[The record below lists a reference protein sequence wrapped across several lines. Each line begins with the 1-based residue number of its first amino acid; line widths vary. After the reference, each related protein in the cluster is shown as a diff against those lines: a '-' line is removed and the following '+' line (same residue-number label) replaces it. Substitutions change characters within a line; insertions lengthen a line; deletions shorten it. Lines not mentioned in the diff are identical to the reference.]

1 MEIWGYGMER
11 GQAQV
16 NAKELVGRWLEA
28 IFLLVGVQ
36 LQGNFQWWY
45 WQYLK
50 KPQKSEQALVL
61 QKEEGSKQRVLETGQ
76 LLYKLPSP

>member
-1 MEIWGYGMER
+1 MER

-16 NAKELVGRWLEA
+16 NVEELVGRWLEA

-50 KPQKSEQALVL
+50 EPQKSEQASVL
-61 QKEEGSKQRVLETGQ
+61 WKEEGSKQRV
-76 LLYKLPSP
+76 